1 MLKIKSISIIENYK
15 ILCFFNNG
23 KKRIF
28 DLEQSLDLTNKYVK
42 KILTPQ
48 IFSKVTIGKFG
59 EIKWDDEGEIKDY
72 DGTILSCEYDI
83 SPEFVYQNSHD

>member
-1 MLKIKSISIIENYK
+1 MLKIESISIIENYK

-48 IFSKVTIGKFG
+48 IFSEVTIGKFAQ
-59 EIKWDDEGEIKDY
+59 IKWDDEGEIKDY

-83 SPEFVYQNSHD
+83 SPEFIYQNSHD